1 MTRTKIICTLGPASS
16 RSSVLRQ
23 MMRAGMDVVRLNFS
37 HGTPAEH
44 LEKIQLVRA
53 LNKKNRRHIRILGD
67 LVGYRMRIGEL
78 KGQQPIEV
86 KKRQILWLTTESI
99 LGEGSPSARRVKTR
113 PQSEAARIPFDWA
126 GSLRPIKPGQAIF
139 IDDGL
144 IALKVEARDEKSL
157 KTRVIVGGM
166 IKERKGINIP
176 GVRLDVTGLTRK
188 DREDI
193 HFCIEHKVDYIAQS
207 FVRNKR
213 DILDLQNHLKS
224 HSHTCGV
231 IAKIE
236 NREGIRNIDEIIGV
250 CDGIMVARGDMGI
263 SIPIYEVPYV
273 QKKIIKKCNKAKKF
287 VITATQMLES
297 MTEHP
302 IPTRAEVCDVANA
315 ILDGTDYVMLS
326 GESAA
331 GLYPVKCVETM
342 NRIIKFTEKHP
353 SV

>member
-1 MTRTKIICTLGPASS
+1 
-16 RSSVLRQ
+16 

-37 HGTPAEH
+37 HGTLAEH
-44 LEKIQLVRA
+44 LEKIRMIRA

-67 LVGYRMRIGEL
+67 LEGYRMRIGEL
-78 KGQQPIEV
+78 KGQRPVEV
-86 KKRQILWLTTESI
+86 KKRQILWLTTENI
-99 LGEGSPSARRVKTR
+99 VGESS
-113 PQSEAARIPFDWA
+113 RIPFDWA
-126 GSLRPIKPGQAIF
+126 GSLQPIKPGQAIY

-144 IALKVEARDEKSL
+144 IALKVESRDKKNL

-176 GVRLDVTGLTRK
+176 GVRLDITGLTRK
-188 DREDI
+188 DKEDI

-207 FVRNKR
+207 FVRNKQ
-213 DILDLQNHLKS
+213 DVLDLRAHLKS
-224 HSHTCGV
+224 HSHSCSV

-236 NREGIRNIDEIIGV
+236 NWEGIRNIDEIISV
-250 CDGIMVARGDMGI
+250 CEGIMVARGDMGI
-263 SIPIYEVPYV
+263 SIPIYEVPYI
-273 QKKIIKKCNKAKKF
+273 QKKIIKKCNEAKKF

-326 GESAA
+326 AESAA
-331 GLYPVKCVETM
+331 GLYPVKCVAMM
-342 NRIIKFTEKHP
+342 NQIIQFTEKHP

>member
-1 MTRTKIICTLGPASS
+1 MTKTKIICTLGPASS

-37 HGTPAEH
+37 HGTLAEH
-44 LEKIQLVRA
+44 LEKIRLVRA

-67 LVGYRMRIGEL
+67 LEGYRMRIGEL
-78 KGQQPIEV
+78 KGQQPVEV
-86 KKRQILWLTTESI
+86 KKRQVLWLTTENVV
-99 LGEGSPSARRVKTR
+99 GEGS
-113 PQSEAARIPFDWA
+113 RIPFDWA
-126 GSLRPIKPGQAIF
+126 GSLRPIKPGQSIF

-144 IALKVEARDEKSL
+144 IALKVETRDKKNL
-157 KTRVIVGGM
+157 KTRVIVGGK
-166 IKERKGINIP
+166 IKEHKGINIP

-188 DREDI
+188 DKEDI
-193 HFCIEHKVDYIAQS
+193 RFCIDHKVDYIAQS

-213 DILDLQNHLKS
+213 DILDLRAHLKS
-224 HSHTCGV
+224 HPHICGV

-236 NREGIRNIDEIIGV
+236 SWEGIRNIDEIISV

-263 SIPIYEVPYV
+263 SIPVYEVPYV

-326 GESAA
+326 AESAA
-331 GLYPVKCVETM
+331 GLYPIQCVEMM
-342 NRIIKFTEKHP
+342 NQIIKFTEKNP